1 MLSGQ
6 LLCRNPPIR
15 IPMHCN
21 RNILN
26 VTGNQQGMTLLEI
39 MLALLILGTVVTMVS
54 VTLSGSLNI
63 LNATQDH
70 GAIYHRAQ
78 VALLRISEDISSAL
92 LVEGIEG
99 AEFIGTDDQLDGQD
113 ADTLQFTSTAHIV
126 FNRAVDKPG
135 IALISYRIE
144 EDEENDGEFLLVRS
158 DELLAMTSS
167 TGGGGDEGGF
177 LLCDKLRSV
186 NFSYLD
192 EEGEE
197 LDDWTT
203 DPDDLSKPSDRK
215 LPVAVSCT
223 LEFWVDQENDSSVE
237 FTTSILLPVGLINAP
252 TP

>member
-1 MLSGQ
+1 MY
-6 LLCRNPPIR
+6 CK
-15 IPMHCN
+15 
-21 RNILN
+21 RNIFR
-26 VTGNQQGMTLLEI
+26 VTANQQGMTLLEI

-54 VTLSGSLNI
+54 ITLSGSLNI
-63 LNATQDH
+63 LNATLDH

-78 VALLRISEDISSAL
+78 VALLRISEDIASTVLMKGVKNADF
-92 LVEGIEG
+92 VGIDE
-99 AEFIGTDDQLDGQD
+99 QLDGQD
-113 ADTLQFTSTAHIV
+113 ADTLQFASTAHIV
-126 FNRAVDKPG
+126 FNRAVGKPG
-135 IALISYRIE
+135 IALISYRVE
-144 EDEENDGEFLLVRS
+144 EDQENDGELLLIRS
-158 DELLAMTSS
+158 DELLALTSS
-167 TGGGGDEGGF
+167 SNGGGTDEGGF

-203 DPDDLSKPSDRK
+203 DPDALSKPSDQK

-237 FTTSILLPVGLINAP
+237 FTTSILIPAGLINAP